1 MKHKVP
7 LGITEDLLDPPFL
20 KLSLRRP
27 QVKEGINQVG
37 LLVFIKPWPLQMRQ

>member
-7 LGITEDLLDPPFL
+7 LGMPDALLDPPFL

-27 QVKEGINQVG
+27 QVKEGMNHVG
-37 LLVFIKPWPLQMRQ
+37 ILMFIKPWPLQMRQ